1 MEFSPGT
8 FFWKPL
14 LFSGTALAQLC
25 PYHPPWLSTS
35 DPMAGSKD
43 TKDNTAPSSAFH
55 QPQGQDC
62 RRIPGGLWEDPGGG
76 NMAGVRDLWMGGAQ
90 IMEGSVGGL
99 WDVCGS
105 VRGSWEDLWV
115 FRDASSSQFLCS
127 HFADW
132 LVGNLAND
140 TLGWCGLA

>member
-14 LFSGTALAQLC
+14 LFSGPALAQLC

-76 NMAGVRDLWMGGAQ
+76 NMAGVGDLWMW
-90 IMEGSVGGL
+90 GSRSWKTL
-99 WDVCGS
+99 LEDCGMF
-105 VRGSWEDLWV
+105 VDL
-115 FRDASSSQFLCS
+115 
-127 HFADW
+127 
-132 LVGNLAND
+132 
-140 TLGWCGLA
+140 